1 MQDIPLSPWK
11 DYRNDLEGKTCERI
25 MRGGTGEFT

>member
-1 MQDIPLSPWK
+1 MQEIPLLPWK
-11 DYRNDLEGKTCERI
+11 GYKNDLEGKPGERI